1 MLAEV
6 RLLIAPKE
14 IRLMLKV
21 GDKIVE
27 DELWPTER
35 PISAPEA
42 KELAEV
48 AFHDYFDLVNYSV
61 HRE

>member
-1 MLAEV
+1 MLSEV

-14 IRLMLKV
+14 IRLMLTV
-21 GDKIVE
+21 GGKIVE
-27 DELWPTER
+27 DELWQTDR
-35 PISAPEA
+35 AISAPEA

>member
-1 MLAEV
+1 M
-6 RLLIAPKE
+6 RLLIAPRE
-14 IRLMLKV
+14 VRLVFKA

-27 DELWPTER
+27 DELWTTDR
-35 PISAPEA
+35 AITAKEA